1 MMMSFRNICGI
12 VLVVLMTISALLAI
26 LGIWGMVE
34 SEQVCKLLST
44 FFVVGGATIGLSYV
58 TNTFF
63 GKKVEKE
70 TSGK

>member
-1 MMMSFRNICGI
+1 MSFRNICGI
-12 VLVVLMTISALLAI
+12 VLGCLMSISALLAV

-34 SEQVCKLLST
+34 GETVWKLLGT

-58 TNTFF
+58 ADAFF

-70 TSGK
+70 EKKE